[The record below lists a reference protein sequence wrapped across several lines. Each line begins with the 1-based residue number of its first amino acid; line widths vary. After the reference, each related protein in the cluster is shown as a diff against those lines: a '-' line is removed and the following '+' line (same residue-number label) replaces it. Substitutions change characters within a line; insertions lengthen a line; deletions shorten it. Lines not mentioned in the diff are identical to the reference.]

1 MSQCISGNNKEGPA
15 IRHSHKKSFMLVLVA
30 AISLAACTKDA
41 HETGPGTLRQEGQA
55 ASPQSQTGA
64 LNVRIVPDAPTVLTD
79 LQVAASCA
87 GTAMYQWQKNGLVL
101 DGERSDRLSRD
112 RFLKGDR
119 ISVILMTGSGQGEAT
134 VTIGNSPPSVASV
147 PFNPERIYAGV
158 DITVSPVGYD
168 PDGDTVGFRYQW
180 TINDK
185 DVPGDT
191 PVLKGALF
199 KRGDKINLIVIPYDR
214 DSDGKPFVSQNL
226 VVPNAPPRII
236 SDPPEFHGG
245 VYTYQVIAEDPEG
258 DPLTYSLASALPG
271 MTIDGRTGMITWKID
286 ENSAG
291 THAVE
296 IVAQDPGGLKASQ
309 KYSLTITLTNEGA
322 GK

>member
-1 MSQCISGNNKEGPA
+1 MSRCISGNKREGLV
-15 IRHSHKKSFMLVLVA
+15 IRYSHKKSFMLLLVA
-30 AISLAACTKDA
+30 AIGLAACTKDA
-41 HETGPGTLRQEGQA
+41 HETGPGPLRQEGQT
-55 ASPQSQTGA
+55 ASPQSQTGT
-64 LNVRIVPDAPTVLTD
+64 LDVKIVPDAPTVLTD

-87 GTAMYQWQKNGLVL
+87 GTATYQWQKNGLAI

-112 RFLKGDR
+112 RFLKEDR
-119 ISVILMTGSGQGEAT
+119 ISVIVATGSGQGEAT
-134 VTIGNSPPSVASV
+134 VAIGNSPPSIASV
-147 PFNPERIYAGV
+147 PFSPEYIYAGV

-168 PDGDTVGFRYQW
+168 PDGDTVGFRYRW

-185 DVPGDT
+185 EVPGDT
-191 PVLKGALF
+191 PVLKGSLF

-214 DSDGKPFVSQNL
+214 DGDGKPFVSQNL
-226 VVPNAPPRII
+226 IVPNALPRIT
-236 SDPPEFHGG
+236 SEPPEFHGG
-245 VYTYQVIAEDPEG
+245 VYTYQVIAEDPDG
-258 DPLTYSLASALPG
+258 DTLTYSLTSAPAG

-296 IVAQDPGGLKASQ
+296 VVAQDPAGLKASQ
-309 KYSLTITLTNEGA
+309 KYLLTITLANEGA